1 MNDQRLFAI
10 IPATGLSLRMG
21 VPKLLMPWNGK
32 TMIENLIDSLNQAG
46 IFEIIVTVRSDNQKL
61 QKVLNGLSVIPVIP
75 ELHPG
80 DMKASVQNGLEFIQ
94 NQFHPT
100 EDDGWLLTPA
110 DFPMISTETVSK
122 LVSHWKQSDADIIIP
137 TYQNRNGH
145 PVLFKWELAKS
156 VFEIPE
162 NKGINWVVGNPKWN
176 IDKIP
181 VEDSGIVQ
189 DIDTQED
196 YRKFQSPD
204 SDG

>member
-1 MNDQRLFAI
+1 
-10 IPATGLSLRMG
+10 MG
-21 VPKLLMPWNGK
+21 VPKLLLAWNGK
-32 TMIENLIDSLNQAG
+32 TIIENLLDSLNQAG
-46 IFEIIVTVRSDNQKL
+46 ISEIIVTVRLDDHKL
-61 QKVLNGLSVIPVIP
+61 QKVLDSLSVVPVIP
-75 ELHPG
+75 EHPPE

-122 LVSHWKQSDADIIIP
+122 LVSNWNQSDADIIIP

-145 PVLFKWELAKS
+145 PVLFKWGLAKS

-162 NKGINWVVGNPKWN
+162 NKGINWVIGNPEWN

-181 VEDSGIVQ
+181 VDDPGIVQ
-189 DIDTQED
+189 DIDTPED
-196 YRKFQSPD
+196 YKKFQSP
-204 SDG
+204 GTGV